1 MIPIRCSHLPAAVFP
16 IGIRGINAAGKRN
29 DARFSALPSVPA
41 CFMQGRI
48 ATTLLARFIPIGPI
62 FTKKQLRAV
71 IGARDVDGQG
81 LAVPWTML
89 IHDLDA

>member
-1 MIPIRCSHLPAAVFP
+1 MIVIRCSLLPAAVFL

-48 ATTLLARFIPIGPI
+48 GSIATNLFARFIPIGPI

-81 LAVPWTML
+81 LAVP
-89 IHDLDA
+89 